1 MNALSFLVTIVLCVF
16 LFIAPRR
23 LFLLPFIIA
32 VCIVP
37 MNQRIIFFDLDFTL
51 LRLLIIVSILRL
63 TMMGETIKIQ
73 WNMFD
78 KLMLSWILIGS
89 VVYIIQQASF
99 GAVIYKLGFI
109 VDSLGMYWLFRQ
121 VLRDW
126 ESLAFTVKIF
136 AIFAVVTAPLIAMET
151 QEYSFFSN
159 FGPTVGSFHRDRFRA
174 AGAFPHYIILG
185 CFWATL
191 LPFFYAQIKINKN
204 KLLNWMAIL
213 ASLSNVIFSA
223 SSTPFMTVG
232 SIIIFWQLY
241 SYRKHGKAIF
251 WGTCCTLILLHL
263 IMKAPVWHLMARVNI
278 FGGSTG
284 FHRYFLFN
292 NFVNHVSEW
301 FVLGTKSTAHWGHAQ
316 TDLTNQF
323 VLEGVRGGMI
333 TLMLFIMLIYNAVKI
348 SGKYS
353 LNSVIP
359 QTQWISWGICVA
371 ILGHFVTFWG
381 VSYFGQI
388 NMLLYFAFSLVG
400 FIQEQSSN
408 ESFAITLS
416 R

>member
-1 MNALSFLVTIVLCVF
+1 
-16 LFIAPRR
+16 
-23 LFLLPFIIA
+23 
-32 VCIVP
+32 
-37 MNQRIIFFDLDFTL
+37 
-51 LRLLIIVSILRL
+51 
-63 TMMGETIKIQ
+63 
-73 WNMFD
+73 
-78 KLMLSWILIGS
+78 
-89 VVYIIQQASF
+89 
-99 GAVIYKLGFI
+99 
-109 VDSLGMYWLFRQ
+109 
-121 VLRDW
+121 
-126 ESLAFTVKIF
+126 
-136 AIFAVVTAPLIAMET
+136 
-151 QEYSFFSN
+151 
-159 FGPTVGSFHRDRFRA
+159 
-174 AGAFPHYIILG
+174 
-185 CFWATL
+185 
-191 LPFFYAQIKINKN
+191 
-204 KLLNWMAIL
+204 
-213 ASLSNVIFSA
+213 
-223 SSTPFMTVG
+223 
-232 SIIIFWQLY
+232 
-241 SYRKHGKAIF
+241 
-251 WGTCCTLILLHL
+251 
-263 IMKAPVWHLMARVNI
+263 MKAPVWHLMARVNI